1 LSRKPSRFRLN
12 ETPQI
17 EINPTFNPYNYAQ
30 RSTFRLL
37 VFNKNKKISSLT
49 TVMIIIL
56 SFSFLPLYDNHT
68 SALNLFSAEPVFA
81 QFSGQ
86 TILPYGEEQV
96 PTVSSTSSSSTMDF
110 SMFMDSFANS
120 IFNGTSTFAGAGTSI
135 VDGVEVSGIS
145 LDKSQNQLSVTL
157 SRTAVQV
164 EGSNNNITSTDTTI
178 ITPSSVP
185 NSNSVSVIAMRIPI
199 SASDIVSLAAAASS
213 SSSSSLNALD
223 GGTGGDSTTGNQLG
237 SFSSDTFNLFSLL
250 SSLQIGSSTL
260 IDVDWSEP
268 QTVTMD
274 LVGSDS
280 RTDQDQRLNSSSATR
295 ADFVLVSVIP
305 YTGIDNNTVSSIS
318 P

>member
-1 LSRKPSRFRLN
+1 
-12 ETPQI
+12 
-17 EINPTFNPYNYAQ
+17 
-30 RSTFRLL
+30 L

-49 TVMIIIL
+49 TAIIIIIL
-56 SFSFLPLYDNHT
+56 SFSFLPLDDSHT
-68 SALNLFSAEPVFA
+68 SGLKLFSSEPVFA
-81 QFSGQ
+81 QLSGQ

-96 PTVSSTSSSSTMDF
+96 PTVPSTSSSSPTMDF

-157 SRTAVQV
+157 SRTATQV
-164 EGSNNNITSTDTTI
+164 EGSNNNITSTDTTT

-199 SASDIVSLAAAASS
+199 SASDILSLAAASS

-223 GGTGGDSTTGNQLG
+223 GGIGDSTTENQLS
-237 SFSSDTFNLFSLL
+237 SFSSDTFNPFSLL

-260 IDVDWSEP
+260 IDVDWSER

-280 RTDQDQRLNSSSATR
+280 RTYQEQQVNSSSATR

-305 YTGIDNNTVSSIS
+305 YTGIGNNTISSTS

>member
-1 LSRKPSRFRLN
+1 L
-12 ETPQI
+12 
-17 EINPTFNPYNYAQ
+17 
-30 RSTFRLL
+30 
-37 VFNKNKKISSLT
+37 
-49 TVMIIIL
+49 
-56 SFSFLPLYDNHT
+56 
-68 SALNLFSAEPVFA
+68 
-81 QFSGQ
+81 SGQ

-96 PTVSSTSSSSTMDF
+96 PTVPSTSSSSPTMDF

-157 SRTAVQV
+157 SRTATQV
-164 EGSNNNITSTDTTI
+164 EGSNNNITSTDTTT

-199 SASDIVSLAAAASS
+199 SASDILSLAAASS

-223 GGTGGDSTTGNQLG
+223 GGIGDSTTENQLS
-237 SFSSDTFNLFSLL
+237 SFSSDTFNPFSLL

-260 IDVDWSEP
+260 IDVDWSER

-280 RTDQDQRLNSSSATR
+280 RTYQEQQVNSSSATR

-305 YTGIDNNTVSSIS
+305 YTGIGNNTISSTS

>member
-1 LSRKPSRFRLN
+1 
-12 ETPQI
+12 
-17 EINPTFNPYNYAQ
+17 
-30 RSTFRLL
+30 
-37 VFNKNKKISSLT
+37 
-49 TVMIIIL
+49 MIIL
-56 SFSFLPLYDNHT
+56 SFSFLPLDDSHT
-68 SALNLFSAEPVFA
+68 SGLKLFSAEPVFA
-81 QFSGQ
+81 QLSGQ

-96 PTVSSTSSSSTMDF
+96 PTVPSTSSSSPTMDF

-157 SRTAVQV
+157 SRTATQV
-164 EGSNNNITSTDTTI
+164 EGSNNNITSTDTTT

-199 SASDIVSLAAAASS
+199 SASDILSLAAASS

-223 GGTGGDSTTGNQLG
+223 GGIGDSTTENQLS
-237 SFSSDTFNLFSLL
+237 SFSSDTFNPFSLL

-260 IDVDWSEP
+260 IDVDWSER

-280 RTDQDQRLNSSSATR
+280 RTYQEQQVNSSSATR

-305 YTGIDNNTVSSIS
+305 YTGIGNNTISSTS